1 MTAIFR
7 NEEPSNAEINLTN
20 KSMLT
25 TDKEKNTHM
34 RGHLKICCY
43 SAPSIIQ

>member
-25 TDKEKNTHM
+25 MDKEKNTQM
-34 RGHLKICCY
+34 
-43 SAPSIIQ
+43 

>member
-1 MTAIFR
+1 MTTIFR

-25 TDKEKNTHM
+25 TDKEKNTQM
-34 RGHLKICCY
+34 
-43 SAPSIIQ
+43 